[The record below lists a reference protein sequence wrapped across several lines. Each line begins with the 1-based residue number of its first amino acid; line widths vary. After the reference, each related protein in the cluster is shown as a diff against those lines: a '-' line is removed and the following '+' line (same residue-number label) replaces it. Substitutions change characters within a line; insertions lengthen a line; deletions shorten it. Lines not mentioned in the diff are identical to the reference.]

1 MKARAVVS
9 IGAVLGSGMLLGV
22 FNAAC
27 SSDNSSGGSPS
38 TGGTTP
44 VAGTSAGGSA
54 TAGTGGS
61 AAGTGGSAT
70 GGTGMGLMMI
80 NGMCPPNSVK
90 RMDNLCYCQPTT
102 LSACKDGCGDF
113 MTDPDRCGGCD
124 TKCTAQQTCSAGKC
138 GKDPTVVVPAAAGCG
153 AMKLAVSGG
162 KIYYTDKMHGT
173 VSSVAVAGGAPTA
186 VATAQMGPTLL
197 SVTADKVFWLATG
210 AKQIMSAPV
219 AGGAATAV
227 LKAAEAMD
235 IGGFALTP
243 DGMNVVYSTGT
254 FVKKVPAAGGADAV
268 EVGHEDSGIPKALA
282 VTDKFVGYPA
292 DINGDVDV
300 MQLMA
305 TPSVCASEDAMGVV
319 NKDCK
324 RLARSQGSLNFDS
337 IYIIGDNTYWANQTS
352 IYTSSA
358 SMPSGFNET
367 IVQANSPT
375 ANGITAFAIAKDV
388 VYLADDSG
396 VIYSSPLMK
405 DSMPTQLVR
414 GQKAPSSIAVDDAN
428 IYWADGDCSIKSLP
442 LK

>member
-9 IGAVLGSGMLLGV
+9 IGAVLGSGMLVGM

-27 SSDNSSGGSPS
+27 SSDNTTGGGPS
-38 TGGTTP
+38 TGGTAP
-44 VAGTSAGGSA
+44 VAGTTAASGSTAGGTGGSG
-54 TAGTGGS
+54 TAGTGG
-61 AAGTGGSAT
+61 AAT

-80 NGMCPPNSVK
+80 DGKCPANSVK

-124 TKCTAQQTCSAGKC
+124 TKCTAQQTCTAGKC

-153 AMKLAVSGG
+153 SMMIAVAAGKL
-162 KIYYTDKMHGT
+162 YYTDKMHGT
-173 VSSVAVAGGAPTA
+173 VSSVAVAGGAPAA
-186 VATAQMGPTLL
+186 VATAQMAPTLL
-197 SVTADKVFWLATG
+197 SVTADKVFWLASG
-210 AKQIMSAPV
+210 AKQVFSAPL
-219 AGGAATAV
+219 AGGAAPMA
-227 LKAAEAMD
+227 AFPAEAMD
-235 IGGFALTP
+235 VGGFALTA
-243 DGMNVVYSTGT
+243 DSVVYSTGT
-254 FVKKVPAAGGADAV
+254 AIKKVPLAGGAAT

-300 MQLMA
+300 MQLTA
-305 TPSVCASEDAMGVV
+305 TPSVCASEDAMGGVV

-324 RLARSQGSLNFDS
+324 RLARSQGSLNFNS
-337 IYIIGDNTYWANQTS
+337 IFIIGDNAYWANQTS

-358 SMPSGFNET
+358 SMPSGFNDSV
-367 IVQANSPT
+367 VQANSPT
-375 ANGITAFAIAKDV
+375 ANGITAFTIANNV
-388 VYLADDSG
+388 VYLSDDSG
-396 VIYSSPLMK
+396 VIYSAPLMK

-414 GQKAPSSIAVDDAN
+414 GQKAPTSIAVDDAN
-428 IYWADGDCSIKSLP
+428 LYWADGDCSIKSLP

>member
-9 IGAVLGSGMLLGV
+9 IGAVLGSGMLVGV

-27 SSDNSSGGSPS
+27 SSENTTGGSPS

-44 VAGTSAGGSA
+44 VAGTSSGGSA
-54 TAGTGGS
+54 TAGTGGTGGS
-61 AAGTGGSAT
+61 GGSAT

-90 RMDNLCYCQPTT
+90 RMDSLCYCQPTT

-113 MTDPDRCGGCD
+113 MTDPDRCGNCD
-124 TKCTAQQTCSAGKC
+124 TKCTTQQTCTAGKC

-153 AMKLAVSGG
+153 SMKLAVSGG
-162 KIYYTDKMHGT
+162 KIYYTDQMHGT
-173 VSSVAVAGGAPTA
+173 VSSVPVAGGAPA
-186 VATAQMGPTLL
+186 SVATAQMGPTLL
-197 SVTADKVFWLATG
+197 SVTTDKVFWLATG
-210 AKQIMSAPV
+210 AKQVFSAAL
-219 AGGAATAV
+219 AGGAATA
-227 LKAAEAMD
+227 AFPAEAMD
-235 IGGFALTP
+235 VGGFALTP

-254 FVKKVPAAGGADAV
+254 TVKKVPVAGGAAT
-268 EVGHEDSGIPKALA
+268 EVGHEDSGIPRALA
-282 VTDKFVGYPA
+282 VTDKYVGYPA
-292 DINGDVDV
+292 DTNGDVDV
-300 MQLMA
+300 MQLMG

-337 IYIIGDNTYWANQTS
+337 IYIIGDNVYWANQTS

-358 SMPSGFNET
+358 NMPSGFNET

-375 ANGITAFAIAKDV
+375 ANKISAFAIAKDV

-414 GQKAPSSIAVDDAN
+414 GQKEPSSIAVDDAN
-428 IYWADGDCSIKSLP
+428 IYWADGDCAIKSLP

>member
-9 IGAVLGSGMLLGV
+9 IGAVLGSTMLVGM

-27 SSDNSSGGSPS
+27 SSDNSGGSTS
-38 TGGTTP
+38 AGGTAP
-44 VAGTSAGGSA
+44 VAGTNTGGSA

-61 AAGTGGSAT
+61 SAGSGGSAT
-70 GGTGMGLMMI
+70 GGGMGLMMI
-80 NGMCPPNSVK
+80 NGMCPANSVK
-90 RMDNLCYCQPTT
+90 RMDGLCYCQPTT
-102 LSACKDGCGDF
+102 LSACMDGCGDF

-124 TKCTAQQTCSAGKC
+124 TKCTAQQTCNAGKC

-153 AMKLAVSGG
+153 SMKIAVAGG
-162 KIYYTDKMHGT
+162 KLYYTDMMHGT
-173 VSSVAVAGGAPTA
+173 VSSVATTGGTPMA
-186 VATAQMGPTLL
+186 VATGQMGPTLL
-197 SVTADKVFWLATG
+197 SVTADKVFWLAST
-210 AKQIMSAPV
+210 AKQIMSAPI
-219 AGGAATAV
+219 AGGAATPL

-243 DGMNVVYSTGT
+243 DGMSVVYSTAT

-300 MQLMA
+300 MQLMD
-305 TPSVCASEDAMGVV
+305 TPSVCASEDSAVM

-324 RLARSQGSLNFDS
+324 RLGRSQGALNFDT
-337 IYIIGDNTYWANQTS
+337 IYIIGDNTYWANQAS

-375 ANGITAFAIAKDV
+375 ANKITAFAIAKDV

-396 VIYSSPLMK
+396 LVYTSPLMK
-405 DSMPTQLVR
+405 DSMPTQIAR
-414 GQKAPSSIAVDDAN
+414 GQTSPSSIAVDDTN
-428 IYWADGDCSIKSLP
+428 VYWADGDCSIKSLP